1 MRFKTFYATFLVTAL
16 LGSGTM
22 ARAVSPQGSLR
33 RPDPFARAEAFF
45 GAGQY
50 APAQHLLSETLAGRD
65 TTRLNYQD
73 AVFYD
78 AASALLTGQPDGPA
92 RMEDF
97 LNRYPDHPLC
107 VYARYYLASENYREE
122 HFDEAVRWLDQ
133 VDIDLLRPEDRDACL
148 YKLGYACRM
157 TGDRDRARA
166 LFGRVAGGTSIYA
179 EDAQLYMAIA
189 DYEAGRYEEALSG
202 LAKLEGS
209 PLYGTAAAYY
219 VAHVYF
225 DQGRFQDVVDY
236 THDLIITD
244 LNYQAGL
251 YRVVAASHSRLKDYR
266 RAAIYWDAFEK
277 TEGMVP
283 TAADQYEIGFTYY
296 ALKQY
301 AKAMPYL
308 EKAAADTTVVGQHA
322 AYHLAGCYLAED
334 AKPKA
339 LAAFHVAGQSDADTL
354 LQEDALFHEAVL
366 TYELSYA
373 PFSEIIRRFT
383 DYLAKYP
390 DSPHARQVY
399 NYLVTAYGETK
410 NYAAAL
416 ETLEHADLGVDY
428 VAAAYQRVAFFRAVE
443 CFDAHDYATAA
454 SLLRQ
459 SLEYGRHDSRLA
471 SQACFWMAETL
482 AADGNPKEAV
492 TYYKRFLADDSVRD
506 LQEYPYASYGLGYSY
521 FAMNAYDAAAT
532 WFNQFAAAI
541 PADEPAWGDAR
552 NRIGDCLFMRK
563 EYLQAIAAYR
573 EVSEKRMA
581 DADYALFQQGFCQG
595 LLGNHQS
602 KIATLGRLLA
612 DYPDSDYADDALYET
627 GRACMAGQRMAEA
640 ITWYEKVISDY
651 PNSSYVSKALS
662 QLGLACYNRNDA
674 ESAMKYYKRVVDEFP
689 NSPEARS
696 ALIGIRTI
704 YMDREDADSYFEYAR
719 SLEHQQVNL
728 TVTEQDSLTYSVAER
743 MYMDGRTE
751 AAREA
756 LGRYLERWPEGAFAL
771 SAHYYLGSCCR
782 QAGDLEAAVQHY
794 RRVADAP
801 RSLYSEQAVSEL
813 AQLLYEQNNDE
824 EALKYYTQL
833 SALAELPENMTAA
846 RLGILRTEFRLKHYE
861 EVLRAADAVTAM
873 QKATPAQVREA
884 RFKAASSHLAQK
896 DTTAALALFRRL
908 SEEALSAE
916 GAEANFRTVD
926 LLYAT
931 KKYKDAEQAVF
942 DFAGKNTSQTYWT
955 ARSFIRLAEVYIA
968 TDDLFQASNTIQSVL
983 DNYAVKDD
991 GVLEE
996 ARKVKA
1002 RIDALQPEE
1011 NKQP

>member
-1 MRFKTFYATFLVTAL
+1 MQFKTFCATFLVTAL
-16 LGSGTM
+16 LGAGVT

-33 RPDPFARAEAFF
+33 RPDAFARAGELF
-45 GAGQY
+45 GGGQY
-50 APAQHLLSETLAGRD
+50 ATAQHLLSETLAGRD
-65 TTRLNYQD
+65 TARLNYQD
-73 AVFYD
+73 AVFYE
-78 AASALLTGQPDGPA
+78 AASALLAGQPDGEA
-92 RMEDF
+92 RMADF

-107 VYARYYLASENYREE
+107 VYACYYLAGECYRGERYA
-122 HFDEAVRWLDQ
+122 EAVGWLDRI
-133 VDIDLLRPEDRDACL
+133 DIDLLRPEDRESYL
-148 YKLGYACRM
+148 YRLGYACRM

-166 LFGRVAGGTSIYA
+166 LFAQVAGGTSLYA

-202 LAKLEGS
+202 LARLEGS
-209 PLYGTAAAYY
+209 PRYGTAAAYY

-244 LNYQAGL
+244 LDYQAGL

-266 RAAIYWDAFEK
+266 RAAIYWDAFE
-277 TEGMVP
+277 TAEGTVS
-283 TAADQYEIGFTYY
+283 TAADQYEMGFTYY

-339 LAAFHVAGQSDADTL
+339 LAAFHAAGQSSADTL

-383 DYLAKYP
+383 DYLARYP
-390 DSPHARQVY
+390 DSSHAQQVY

-416 ETLEHADLGVDY
+416 ETLERADLSVDY

-443 CFDAHDYATAA
+443 CYDAHDYAAAA

-459 SLEYGRHDSRLA
+459 SLSYGQHDSRLA
-471 SQACFWMAETL
+471 SQACFWLAETL
-482 AADGNPKEAV
+482 AADGQPQEAV
-492 TYYKRFLADDSVRD
+492 IYYKRFLADSDVRG
-506 LQEYPYASYGLGYSY
+506 LQEYPYAYYGLGYSY

-532 WFNQFAAAI
+532 WFNQFAAMV
-541 PADEPAWGDAR
+541 PPDEPAWGDAR

-563 EYLQAIAAYR
+563 EYQQAIAAYR
-573 EVSEKRMA
+573 DVSEKRLA

-595 LLGNHQS
+595 LLGSQES

-612 DYPDSDYADDALYET
+612 DYPSSDYADDALYET
-627 GRACMAGQRMAEA
+627 GRACMAGQRVTDA
-640 ITWYEKVISDY
+640 ISYYEKVVSGY

-662 QLGLACYNRNDA
+662 QLGLAWYNLNDA
-674 ESAMKYYKRVVDEFP
+674 ETAMKYYKRVVDEFP

-704 YMDREDADSYFEYAR
+704 YVDREDADSYFEYAR
-719 SLEHQQVNL
+719 SLENQQIKL
-728 TVTEQDSLTYSVAER
+728 TVTEQDSLTYTVAEK

-756 LGRYLERWPEGAFAL
+756 FNRYLERWPDGAFSL

-782 QAGDLEAAVQHY
+782 QAGDLEAAAVHY
-794 RRVADAP
+794 RHVADAP

-833 SALAELPENMTAA
+833 SALAELPENTAA
-846 RLGILRTEFRLKHYE
+846 ARMGILRTEYRLKHYGE
-861 EVLRAADAVTAM
+861 ALRAADAVTAM
-873 QKATPAQVREA
+873 PKATPAQVREA
-884 RFKAASSHLAQK
+884 RFKAASSHLAQQ

-916 GAEANFRTVD
+916 GAESNFRTVD

-968 TDDLFQASNTIQSVL
+968 TDDLFQASHTIQSVL

-991 GVLEE
+991 GVLDE

-1011 NKQP
+1011 NEQP